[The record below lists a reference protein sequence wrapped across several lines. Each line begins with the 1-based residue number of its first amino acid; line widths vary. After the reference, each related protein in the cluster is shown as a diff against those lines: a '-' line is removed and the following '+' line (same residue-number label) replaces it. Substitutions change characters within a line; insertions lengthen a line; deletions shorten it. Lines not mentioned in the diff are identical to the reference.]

1 MLFRR
6 PESLWKFM
14 LKCARFSCHLTAV
27 LAISI
32 QSDLRK
38 GSSQDFPF
46 NINGIPH
53 EVIRKL

>member
-1 MLFRR
+1 
-6 PESLWKFM
+6 M

-38 GSSQDFPF
+38 GSSLDFTF